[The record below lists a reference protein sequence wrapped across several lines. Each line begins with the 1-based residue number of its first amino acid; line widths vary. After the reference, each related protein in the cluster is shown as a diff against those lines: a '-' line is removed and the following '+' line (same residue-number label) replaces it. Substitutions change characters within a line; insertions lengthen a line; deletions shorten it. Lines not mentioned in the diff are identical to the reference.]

1 MFRSYLKTAWRSLW
15 KHKGHSAV
23 NLAGFAL
30 GMACCVIILVYVR
43 HERSF
48 DDYHKDGDRVFRI
61 SMDIRTTTAN
71 RLFAPIS
78 DTAGPALKADYP
90 QVEASAR
97 VWPRPGRLI
106 KRDAFVSY
114 EDLFMFADSALVD
127 VLTIPFVRGDP
138 ATALVRPKTV
148 VVSESMARKYF
159 GRADPVGQTLNVNG
173 QDFEVTAVAADAPEN
188 THLRYGLIAS
198 MATIQ
203 NARYMNNWH
212 STMFYTYLRLKPG
225 VDAGEFGKLVA
236 NMADRYV
243 KTELD
248 GWGTSYHYFLQ
259 PIRSLHLASPLR
271 YEIEP
276 PANPVSLTILSIV
289 GLFTLL
295 IACLNF
301 MNLATARSANRARE
315 VGLRKVVGA
324 GRRQLVGQF
333 LGEAIIVAV
342 FSMALSVLLV
352 RLAMPVLNRL
362 TGAGLRWTWLV
373 SPPVLGLLAGGAVLV
388 GLTAGLYP
396 ALVLSSFR
404 PVAALQG
411 ALGRGR
417 AGLVLRTVLVVV
429 QFSVSSALILG
440 TLFMNEQIRFMKR
453 QNLGFDKAQKLV
465 VPLRGAIPAGKAYAS
480 VRNAF
485 LGGAASIQG
494 AALSSTVPGRTVS
507 NYAIELVGEADN
519 KNQSMFHLYF
529 DEGFIP
535 LYGISMAAGRAF
547 QKDMAT
553 DVEGA
558 FLINEAAVK
567 AFGWSRPEE
576 ALGKRL
582 RTGNGGRVLTIIG
595 VTKDFHYR
603 GLQAPVEPLAMEFNP
618 GMLDYLTLK
627 VDAADARAAIA
638 FVERTWKSLF
648 PGRPF
653 ESFFLDD
660 DFDRQYRAD
669 ERVGRIFGIFMLLGV
684 VIACL
689 GLSGLASFTA
699 ASRTREIG
707 IRKVLGASSPRI
719 VGLLS
724 KQFAIWVLLANLISW
739 PAAFLFIQR
748 WLRGFAAK
756 TTLGA
761 GTFVLSAA
769 AILGL
774 ALLTTSVQTVR
785 AALANPADS
794 LRHE

>member
-15 KHKGHSAV
+15 KHKGHTAV
-23 NLAGFAL
+23 NLAGFAM
-30 GMACCVIILVYVR
+30 GMACCVVILVYVR

-48 DDYHKDGDRVFRI
+48 DDYHKDIDRVFRI
-61 SMDIRTTTAN
+61 SMDIRTKTAN

-97 VWPRPGRLI
+97 VWPQSGRLV

-114 EDLFMFADSALVD
+114 EDLFMFADSSLFD
-127 VLTIPFVRGDP
+127 VLTIPFVQGDP
-138 ATALVRPKTV
+138 ATALLRPATL

-159 GRADPVGQTLNVNG
+159 GGTDPVGKALNINSR
-173 QDFEVTAVAADAPEN
+173 DFEVTAVAADPPEN

-203 NARYMNNWH
+203 SARYMNNWH
-212 STMFYTYLRLKPG
+212 STMFYTYLKLEPG
-225 VDAGEFGKLVA
+225 VDAAEFGKLIA
-236 NMADRYV
+236 NLADRYV
-243 KTELD
+243 KTKLD
-248 GWGTSYHYFLQ
+248 GWGTTYNYFLQ
-259 PIRSLHLASPLR
+259 PVRGLHLASPLR

-276 PANPVSLTILSIV
+276 PANPVSLIILSIV

-315 VGLRKVVGA
+315 VGLRKTVGA
-324 GRRQLVGQF
+324 GKGQLIGQF
-333 LGEAIIVAV
+333 LGEALLLA
-342 FSMALSVLLV
+342 FFAMALSVLIV
-352 RLAMPVLNRL
+352 RLSMPFLNRL
-362 TGAGLRWTWLV
+362 TGAGLHWTWLL
-373 SPPVLGLLAGGAVLV
+373 SPAVLGLLAGGAILV
-388 GLTAGLYP
+388 GLAAGIYP

-417 AGLVLRTVLVVV
+417 AGLVLRTVLVVL

-440 TLFMNEQIRFMKR
+440 TLFMNDQVRFMKR
-453 QNLGFDKAQKLV
+453 QGLGFDKAQKLV
-465 VPLRGAIPAGKAYAS
+465 VPLRGAISAGNSYAS

-485 LGGAASIQG
+485 LGGESAIQG
-494 AALSSTVPGRTVS
+494 AALSSTVPGRGVS

-529 DEGFIP
+529 DENFVP
-535 LYGISMAAGRAF
+535 LYGISVVAGRAF
-547 QKDMAT
+547 QKDMST
-553 DVEGA
+553 DIAGA

-582 RTGNGGRVLTIIG
+582 RTGNGGRVLTIVG
-595 VTKDFHYR
+595 VTRDFHYR

-618 GMLDYLTLK
+618 GMLSYLTLQ
-627 VDAADARAAIA
+627 VEAAGARSALA
-638 FVERTWKSLF
+638 FVERTWKEMF
-648 PGRPF
+648 PERPF

-669 ERVGRIFGIFMLLGV
+669 ERVGHIFGIFMLLGLF
-684 VIACL
+684 IACL

-707 IRKVLGASSPRI
+707 IRKILGASSPRI

-724 KQFAIWVLLANLISW
+724 KQFAIWVVVASLVSW
-739 PAAFLFIQR
+739 PAAFLFIHG
-748 WLRGFAAK
+748 WLKGFATR

-769 AILGL
+769 ALVGL

>member
-15 KHKGHSAV
+15 KHKGHTAV
-23 NLAGFAL
+23 NLAGFAI
-30 GMACCVIILVYVR
+30 GMACCVVILVYVR

-48 DDYHKDGDRVFRI
+48 DDYHKDIDRVFRI
-61 SMDIRTTTAN
+61 SMDIRTKTAN

-97 VWPRPGRLI
+97 VWPQSGRLV

-114 EDLFMFADSALVD
+114 EDLFMFADSSLFD
-127 VLTIPFVRGDP
+127 VLTIPFVQGDP
-138 ATALVRPKTV
+138 ATALVRPATL

-159 GRADPVGQTLNVNG
+159 GGTDPVGKALNING
-173 QDFEVTAVAADAPEN
+173 RDFEVTAVAADPPEN

-198 MATIQ
+198 MATVQ
-203 NARYMNNWH
+203 GARYMNNWH
-212 STMFYTYLRLKPG
+212 STMFYTYLKLKPG
-225 VDAGEFGKLVA
+225 VDAAEFGKLIA
-236 NMADRYV
+236 NLADRYV
-243 KTELD
+243 KTQLD
-248 GWGTSYHYFLQ
+248 GWGTTYNYFLQ
-259 PIRSLHLASPLR
+259 PVRGLHLAPPCAMRSSRRPTPFRDHPVHRRTVRSAHRLHQLHEPGHRPLGQPGPRGRSAQDRRGREAPAHRPVPRRGASPRLFR
-271 YEIEP
+271 HGP
-276 PANPVSLTILSIV
+276 V
-289 GLFTLL
+289 GLDRQAFDAVPEP
-295 IACLNF
+295 IDGG
-301 MNLATARSANRARE
+301 RA
-315 VGLRKVVGA
+315 
-324 GRRQLVGQF
+324 
-333 LGEAIIVAV
+333 
-342 FSMALSVLLV
+342 
-352 RLAMPVLNRL
+352 P
-362 TGAGLRWTWLV
+362 WTWLL
-373 SPPVLGLLAGGAVLV
+373 SPAVLGLLVGGAILV
-388 GLTAGLYP
+388 GLAAGIYP

-411 ALGRGR
+411 ALGRGQ
-417 AGLVLRTVLVVV
+417 AGLVLRTVLVVL

-440 TLFMNEQIRFMKR
+440 TLFMNDQVRFMKR
-453 QNLGFDKAQKLV
+453 QGLGFDKAQKLV
-465 VPLRGAIPAGKAYAS
+465 VPLRGAISAGHSYAS

-485 LGGAASIQG
+485 LGGESAIQG
-494 AALSSTVPGRTVS
+494 AALSSTVPGRGVS

-529 DEGFIP
+529 DENFVP
-535 LYGISMAAGRAF
+535 LYGISIVAGRAF
-547 QKDMAT
+547 QKDMST
-553 DVEGA
+553 DIAGA

-618 GMLDYLTLK
+618 GMLSYLTLQ
-627 VDAADARAAIA
+627 VEAAGAKSALA
-638 FVERTWKSLF
+638 FVERTWKETF
-648 PGRPF
+648 PERPF

-669 ERVGRIFGIFMLLGV
+669 ERVGRIFGIFMLLGLF
-684 VIACL
+684 IACL

-707 IRKVLGASSPRI
+707 IRKILGASSPRI

-724 KQFAIWVLLANLISW
+724 KQFAIWVFVASLLSW
-739 PAAFLFIQR
+739 PAAYLFIER
-748 WLRGFAAK
+748 WLKGFASR

-769 AILGL
+769 ALIGL

>member
-15 KHKGHSAV
+15 KHKGHTAV
-23 NLAGFAL
+23 NLAGFAM
-30 GMACCVIILVYVR
+30 GMACCVVILVYVR

-48 DDYHKDGDRVFRI
+48 DDYHKDIDRVFRI
-61 SMDIRTTTAN
+61 SMDIRTKTAN

-97 VWPRPGRLI
+97 VWPQSGRLV

-114 EDLFMFADSALVD
+114 EDLFMFADSSLFD
-127 VLTIPFVRGDP
+127 VLTIPFVQGDP
-138 ATALVRPKTV
+138 ATALLRPATL

-159 GRADPVGQTLNVNG
+159 GGTDPVGKALNINSR
-173 QDFEVTAVAADAPEN
+173 DFEVTAVAADPPEN

-203 NARYMNNWH
+203 SARYMNNWH
-212 STMFYTYLRLKPG
+212 STMFYTYLKLEPG
-225 VDAGEFGKLVA
+225 VDAAEFGKLIA
-236 NMADRYV
+236 NLADRYV
-243 KTELD
+243 KTKLD
-248 GWGTSYHYFLQ
+248 GWGTTYNYFLQ
-259 PIRSLHLASPLR
+259 PVRGLHLASPLR

-315 VGLRKVVGA
+315 VGLRKTVGA
-324 GRRQLVGQF
+324 GKGQLIGQF
-333 LGEAIIVAV
+333 LGEALLLA
-342 FSMALSVLLV
+342 FFAMALSVLIV
-352 RLAMPVLNRL
+352 RFSMPFLNRL
-362 TGAGLRWTWLV
+362 TGAGLHWTWLL
-373 SPPVLGLLAGGAVLV
+373 SPAVLGLLAGGAILV
-388 GLTAGLYP
+388 GLAAGIYP

-417 AGLVLRTVLVVV
+417 AGLVLRTVLVVL

-440 TLFMNEQIRFMKR
+440 TLFMNDQVRFMKR
-453 QNLGFDKAQKLV
+453 QGLGFDKAQKLV
-465 VPLRGAIPAGKAYAS
+465 VPLRGAISAGNSYAS

-485 LGGAASIQG
+485 LGGESAIQG
-494 AALSSTVPGRTVS
+494 AALSSTVPGRGVS

-529 DEGFIP
+529 DENFVP
-535 LYGISMAAGRAF
+535 LYGISVVAGRAF
-547 QKDMAT
+547 QKDMST
-553 DVEGA
+553 DIAGA

-582 RTGNGGRVLTIIG
+582 RTGNGGRVLTIVG
-595 VTKDFHYR
+595 VTRDFHYR

-618 GMLDYLTLK
+618 GMLSYLTLQ
-627 VDAADARAAIA
+627 VEAAGARSALA
-638 FVERTWKSLF
+638 FVERTWKEMF
-648 PGRPF
+648 PERPF

-669 ERVGRIFGIFMLLGV
+669 ERVGHIFGIFMLLGLF
-684 VIACL
+684 IACL

-707 IRKVLGASSPRI
+707 IRKILGASSPRI

-724 KQFAIWVLLANLISW
+724 KQFAIWVVVASLVSW
-739 PAAFLFIQR
+739 PAAFLFIHG
-748 WLRGFAAK
+748 WLKGFATR

-769 AILGL
+769 ALVGL

>member
-15 KHKGHSAV
+15 KHKGHTAV
-23 NLAGFAL
+23 NLAGFAM
-30 GMACCVIILVYVR
+30 GMACCVVILVYVR

-48 DDYHKDGDRVFRI
+48 DDYHKDIDRVFRI
-61 SMDIRTTTAN
+61 SMDIRTKTAN

-97 VWPRPGRLI
+97 VWPQSGRLV

-114 EDLFMFADSALVD
+114 EDLFMFADSSLFD
-127 VLTIPFVRGDP
+127 VLTIPFVQGDP
-138 ATALVRPKTV
+138 ATALVRPATL

-159 GRADPVGQTLNVNG
+159 GGTDPVGKALNING
-173 QDFEVTAVAADAPEN
+173 RDFEVTAVAADPPEN

-203 NARYMNNWH
+203 GARYMNNWH
-212 STMFYTYLRLKPG
+212 STMFYTYLKLEPG
-225 VDAGEFGKLVA
+225 VDAAEFGKLIA
-236 NMADRYV
+236 NLADRYV
-243 KTELD
+243 KTQLD
-248 GWGTSYHYFLQ
+248 GWGTTYNYFLQ
-259 PIRSLHLASPLR
+259 PVRGLHLASPLR

-315 VGLRKVVGA
+315 VGLRKTVGA
-324 GRRQLVGQF
+324 GKGQLIGQF
-333 LGEAIIVAV
+333 LGEALLLA
-342 FSMALSVLLV
+342 FFAMALSVLIV
-352 RLAMPVLNRL
+352 RLSMPFLNRL
-362 TGAGLRWTWLV
+362 TGAGLHWTWLL
-373 SPPVLGLLAGGAVLV
+373 SPAVLGLLVGGAMLV
-388 GLTAGLYP
+388 GLAAGIYP

-417 AGLVLRTVLVVV
+417 AGLVLRTVLVVL

-440 TLFMNEQIRFMKR
+440 TLFMNDQVRFMKR
-453 QNLGFDKAQKLV
+453 QGLGFDKAQKLV
-465 VPLRGAIPAGKAYAS
+465 VPLRGAISAGNSYAS

-485 LGGAASIQG
+485 LGGESAIQG
-494 AALSSTVPGRTVS
+494 AALSSTVPGRGVS

-529 DEGFIP
+529 DENFVP
-535 LYGISMAAGRAF
+535 LYGISVVAGRAF
-547 QKDMAT
+547 QKDMST
-553 DVEGA
+553 DIAGA

-618 GMLDYLTLK
+618 GMLSYLTLQ
-627 VDAADARAAIA
+627 VEAAGARSALA
-638 FVERTWKSLF
+638 FVERTWKETF
-648 PGRPF
+648 PERPF

-669 ERVGRIFGIFMLLGV
+669 ERVGRIFGIFMLLGLF
-684 VIACL
+684 IACL

-707 IRKVLGASSPRI
+707 IRKILGASSPRI

-724 KQFAIWVLLANLISW
+724 KQFAIWVFVASLLSW
-739 PAAFLFIQR
+739 PAAYLFIER
-748 WLRGFAAK
+748 WLKGFASR

-769 AILGL
+769 ALIGL

>member
-15 KHKGHSAV
+15 RHKGHSAI

-30 GMACCVIILVYVR
+30 GMACCVVILVYVR

-48 DDYHKDGDRVFRI
+48 DNYHKDGDRVFRI
-61 SMDIRTTTAN
+61 SMDIRTKTAN
-71 RLFAPIS
+71 RIFAPIS

-90 QVEASAR
+90 QVQATAR
-97 VWPRPGRLI
+97 VWPWKGRLI

-114 EDLFMFADSALVD
+114 EDLFMFADSALFD
-127 VLTIPFVRGDP
+127 VLTIPFVQGDP
-138 ATALVRPKTV
+138 ATALVRPATL
-148 VVSESMARKYF
+148 VVSEGMARKYF
-159 GRADPVGQTLNVNG
+159 GQTDPVGRALNIDG
-173 QDFEVTAVAADAPEN
+173 RDYEVTAVAADAPEN

-198 MATIQ
+198 MATVSVG
-203 NARYMNNWH
+203 YMNNWH
-212 STMFYTYLRLKPG
+212 STMFYTYLKLKPD
-225 VDAGEFGKLVA
+225 VDPAEFGKLIGSL
-236 NMADRYV
+236 ADRYV
-243 KTELD
+243 KTQLVS
-248 GWGTSYHYFLQ
+248 WGTTYNYFLQ
-259 PIRSLHLASPLR
+259 PVRGLHLASPLR
-271 YEIEP
+271 GEIEP

-324 GRRQLVGQF
+324 GKGQLVGQF
-333 LGEAIIVAV
+333 LGEALLVA
-342 FSMALSVLLV
+342 FFAMALSVLIV
-352 RLAMPVLNRL
+352 RLSMPLLNRF
-362 TGAGLRWTWLV
+362 TGAGLHWTWLL
-373 SPPVLGLLAGGAVLV
+373 SPAVLGLLAGGAILV
-388 GLTAGLYP
+388 GLAAGIYP

-440 TLFMNEQIRFMKR
+440 ALFMNDQVRFMKR
-453 QNLGFDKAQKLV
+453 QSLGFDKAQKLV
-465 VPLRGAIPAGKAYAS
+465 IPLRGAISARDTYAS

-485 LGGAASIQG
+485 LGGEAAIHG
-494 AALSSTVPGRTVS
+494 ASLSSTIPGRGVS

-529 DEGFIP
+529 DENFIP
-535 LYGISMAAGRAF
+535 LYGISMVAGRAF
-547 QKDMAT
+547 QKEMGT
-553 DVEGA
+553 DIAGA

-618 GMLDYLTLK
+618 GMLAYLTLK
-627 VDAADARAAIA
+627 VEAADARSTLA
-638 FVERTWKSLF
+638 FVERTWKETF
-648 PGRPF
+648 PERPF

-669 ERVGRIFGIFMLLGV
+669 ERVGRIFGIFMLLGLF
-684 VIACL
+684 IACL

-707 IRKVLGASSPRI
+707 IRKILGASSPRI

-724 KQFAIWVLLANLISW
+724 RQFAIWVLVASLISW
-739 PAAFLFIQR
+739 PAAYLFIQR
-748 WLRGFAAK
+748 WLKGFASR

-761 GTFVLSAA
+761 GTFVLSTVAL
-769 AILGL
+769 LGL